1 VGAPLVSIVTPTLN
15 QGAYIEH
22 ALRSVRAQS
31 YPNLEHLVIDG
42 GSTDGTLEIL
52 RRAADAGTIRW
63 ISEPDRGMYDA
74 INKGLAMASGDV
86 LAYLNSDDAYLPWA
100 VETAVAAFEARPDVE
115 VVFGDGVRFD
125 EVAGTQRLRLF
136 PPFDRRSLAHFE
148 SVMQPAVFWRRSVLE
163 RLGGFDDRLRYV
175 ADLDYWLRAAGSAA
189 TVLHLDEVVAIER
202 VHGERLSEA
211 HRDAMAAEDRGMRAR
226 HQAEVAGGA
235 PADRARAI
243 RRHKAWQRLIWA
255 RFLAARL
262 GGRSRGPW
270 RQFRAEGRLTIS
282 TWRILAAQL
291 PRGRD
296 RFLPNSVVSGLADE
310 ILHGGEAGG

>member
-1 VGAPLVSIVTPTLN
+1 MARPLVSIVTPTLN

-22 ALRSVRAQS
+22 ALRSVRRQS
-31 YPNLEHLVIDG
+31 YPSIEHIVIDG
-42 GSTDGTLEIL
+42 GSTDGTLDIL
-52 RRAADAGTIRW
+52 RRAADDGAIRW

-74 INKGLAMASGDV
+74 VNKGLAMATGDV

-115 VVFGDGVRFD
+115 VVFGDGVRVD
-125 EVAGTQRLRLF
+125 EMAGSQRPRLF

-148 SVMQPAVFWRRSVLE
+148 SLMQPAVFWRRSVLE
-163 RLGGFDDRLRYV
+163 RLGGFDDGLRYV
-175 ADLDYWLRAAGSAA
+175 ADLDYWLRAAGSSA
-189 TVLHLDEVVAIER
+189 TVLHLDEVIAVER

-211 HRDAMAAEDRGMRAR
+211 HRDAMAAEDRAMRAR
-226 HQAEVAGGA
+226 HQAAVTGGN

-255 RFLAARL
+255 RFLLARL
-262 GGRSRGPW
+262 GGTARGPW
-270 RQFRAEGRLTIS
+270 RRFRAEGRLRIS
-282 TWRILAAQL
+282 TWRILTAQL

-296 RFLPNSVVSGLADE
+296 RFLPNAVVSGLADE
-310 ILHGGEAGG
+310 VLHGG